1 MLSKTIFLAKQKK
14 YFFIFQD
21 VWRKRKII
29 IDELVEL
36 DSDHGFKEDDFP
48 ETEIKSETF
57 VSKLK

>member
-1 MLSKTIFLAKQKK
+1 MSKIPSIKI
-14 YFFIFQD
+14 FFIFQD

-48 ETEIKSETF
+48 ETEIKTENF